1 MSTSTKRSHETVQL
15 FDSLRGKPG
24 EGTTD
29 QTERWIDQG
38 ADLNGRDYRGR
49 TPLHIAAEHGNC
61 TAVDVLIQEGAD
73 PNLRDRDGRSAI
85 DVAARTEAGHHT
97 LLYMVTSATPE
108 TLNHRDANG
117 MTALHWAA
125 HMGQQDHT
133 LKLMIDKGA
142 DPAIRDQNNRLP
154 TDWLTYP
161 ASYTS
166 LLHGTSEASQKVQ
179 AAITDRKTERQ
190 VAYEQGVVRNEAERA
205 LGQIPGDPAPKKAQ
219 DNRPRMRL

>member
-1 MSTSTKRSHETVQL
+1 MDTTRKSATRSPETAQL
-15 FDSLRGKPG
+15 FETLRQQPG
-24 EGTTD
+24 EDTSFW
-29 QTERWIDQG
+29 TEHWINAG
-38 ADLNGRDYRGR
+38 ADLNSRDYRGR
-49 TPLHIAAEHGNC
+49 TPLHIAVEHGNC
-61 TAVDVLIQEGAD
+61 TATDMLVQEGAD
-73 PNLRDRDGRSAI
+73 PNLRDRDGRSPI

-125 HMGQQDHT
+125 HKGQEDHT
-133 LKLMIDKGA
+133 LQLMIDKGA

-179 AAITDRKTERQ
+179 AAIADRQNERH
-190 VAYEQGVVRNEAERA
+190 VAYEQGVLRAEADRA
-205 LGQIPGDPAPKKAQ
+205 HSEAAPRRQ
-219 DNRPRMRL
+219 RQRL